1 MQHITHFYTLDFRA
15 EGLLLNIKNKII
27 IPVFILFLTSLL
39 ILNIITPDKDFS
51 ESENRVLSQLPS
63 FSFDKLMTGKYTKD
77 IEDYITDQFTF
88 RDYWVSLKSDME
100 RLLLKT
106 QNNGIYFGKD
116 EYLLEDYE
124 EPSEQIDKNISNINK
139 FKNKL
144 PDVFT
149 SVVLVPTSVK
159 IYEDKLPLFASP
171 DNELA
176 SINKT
181 KNNLN
186 ENINF
191 IDVYEAL
198 NSKKDEHIYFRT
210 DHHWTMRGAYY
221 AYETLANSLNITPY
235 SKEDFNSEIVSKS
248 FYGTLYSKSN
258 DRSVSPDSIEIFK
271 PKFDIDYTISYVDT
285 ETKSNSLYEYSHLSK
300 KDKYSLFL
308 DGNHSLINIKTSVN
322 NGKKL
327 VIFKDSYSH
336 CFIPFLA
343 NHYEE
348 IHVIDLRYY
357 KLNIYD
363 YIEENNIDEALFLYN
378 ILTFSEDKNL
388 RF

>member
-1 MQHITHFYTLDFRA
+1 M
-15 EGLLLNIKNKII
+15 NNKNKTI
-27 IPVFILFLTSLL
+27 IPVFTLFLVTLL
-39 ILNIITPDKDFS
+39 ILNIITPNKAFS
-51 ESENRVLSQLPS
+51 ESENRVLSQIPF
-63 FSFDKLMTGKYTKD
+63 FSFDKLMSGKYTKD

-88 RDYWVSLKSDME
+88 RDYWVSFKSTME
-100 RLLLKT
+100 RLSLKT

-116 EYLLEDYE
+116 DFLLEDYK
-124 EPSEQIDKNISNINK
+124 EPSDQIAKNISKINK
-139 FKNKL
+139 FNNKL
-144 PDVFT
+144 PNVFT
-149 SVVLVPTSVK
+149 SVVFAPTSVK

-171 DNELA
+171 YNELN
-176 SINKT
+176 SINKI
-181 KNNLN
+181 KNNLDK
-186 ENINF
+186 NINF
-191 IDVYEAL
+191 VDVYDAL
-198 NSKKDEHIYFRT
+198 KSKKDEYIYFRT

-235 SKEDFNSEIVSKS
+235 SIEDFNSEIVSES

-258 DRSVSPDSIEIFK
+258 DRSVSPDWIEIFK
-271 PKFDIDYTISYVDT
+271 PKFDVAYNISYVDT
-285 ETKSNSLYEYSHLSK
+285 ETESNSLYEYNHLSK

-308 DGNHSLINIKTSVN
+308 DGNHSLISIKTSVN
-322 NGKKL
+322 NDKKL

-363 YIEENNIDEALFLYN
+363 YIEENDIDEALFFYN

-388 RF
+388 IF

>member
-1 MQHITHFYTLDFRA
+1 M
-15 EGLLLNIKNKII
+15 NIKNKII